1 VTFYE
6 NGGGAIYLQPVELST
21 ELKFHNVYAP
31 FCLFQKILI
40 VATGTPSS

>member
-21 ELKFHNVYAP
+21 ELKFHNVHAP
-31 FCLFQKILI
+31 SF
-40 VATGTPSS
+40 PENSNSSYWYSW